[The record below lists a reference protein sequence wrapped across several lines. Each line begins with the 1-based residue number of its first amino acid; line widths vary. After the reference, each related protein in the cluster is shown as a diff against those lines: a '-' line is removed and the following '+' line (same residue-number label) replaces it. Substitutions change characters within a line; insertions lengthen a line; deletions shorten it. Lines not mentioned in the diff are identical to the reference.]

1 MKCFNCYSEFLPTLS
16 KPLCQECGFCYYCR
30 DFLSCFHYEIDK
42 DYNQKEKEKEK
53 QKQLLS
59 IPLLSSW
66 KRKKNIQNWDSYNDI
81 ASMLTWYN
89 PNEENPVAA
98 VIVIDESVR
107 RKLGKF
113 HILELIKKITSP
125 EMNCYVDIIPTG
137 SSDNDVVK
145 VFNSYVNIDALI
157 LTSDKVLY
165 RRLLGRSL
173 FVKEKG
179 GNAIRLIIKEIK
191 HRISRVT
198 K

>member
-1 MKCFNCYSEFLPTLS
+1 L
-16 KPLCQECGFCYYCR
+16 
-30 DFLSCFHYEIDK
+30 
-42 DYNQKEKEKEK
+42 
-53 QKQLLS
+53 
-59 IPLLSSW
+59 
-66 KRKKNIQNWDSYNDI
+66 DSYNDI

-179 GNAIRLIIKEIK
+179 DNAIRLIIKEIK

>member
-16 KPLCQECGFCYYCR
+16 KPMCQVCGFCYYCR
-30 DFLSCFHYEIDK
+30 DFLSCFHYETDK
-42 DYNQKEKEKEK
+42 DYNRKEKEK
-53 QKQLLS
+53 QKQQLS

-66 KRKKNIQNWDSYNDI
+66 KRKKNFQNWDSYNDI

-107 RKLGKF
+107 RRLGKF

-125 EMNCYVDIIPTG
+125 EMNY
-137 SSDNDVVK
+137 
-145 VFNSYVNIDALI
+145 YVNIDALI